1 VRASGD
7 IDLATAPELD
17 RVLRAAVTPDQP
29 DRHLVLDLAAVTFL
43 NGSGLR
49 PLVRARRRLNDRFWL
64 ANPSRQV
71 RRLLDLTA
79 LTHAFAVIDILPPTV
94 LVPRHRSSLA
104 LAPPTTGTEDR
115 TVSPAQVA
123 SLDRV
128 HAPVTRDAT
137 AHPRVGDEAT

>member
-7 IDLATAPELD
+7 IDLAAAPELD

-79 LTHAFAVIDILPPTV
+79 LTHAFAIIDDLPQTA
-94 LVPRHRSSLA
+94 LVPRSRSVPLV
-104 LAPPTTGTEDR
+104 PPITGTAQR
-115 TVSPAQVA
+115 TVSPGQVGP
-123 SLDRV
+123 LDRV

-137 AHPRVGDEAT
+137 AHSRLGDEAT